1 MFQKSSKNDKHCI
14 LFIADVKWIASQ
26 ALLFHVLFDIYVTQ
40 CKYCNACEIKPRYF
54 ISVWEKWFNWIKY
67 SKVWDQSS
75 SFKIQNSN
83 NFFVCFK
90 IKQFRII
97 SLFEV
102 KKNKSILWLMLTF
115 TVMKWSYGL
124 VICNPWKETQTTRQH
139 FPKMQ
144 IQFHYQSNQNFYA
157 VLLCI
162 VILFTSWDQVSE
174 NSVCSFQVILGE
186 IPVLLLII
194 KKLSI
199 KYLAK
204 YKKGFNESGRKTCGR
219 SYHLHSQIF

>member
-144 IQFHYQSNQNFYA
+144 IQFHYQSNKNFYA

-162 VILFTSWDQVSE
+162 VILFVLSTFIWFDETKYSYFSILFLFTSWDQVSE
-174 NSVCSFQVILGE
+174 DSVCGFKVILGE
-186 IPVLLLII
+186 EASLLVNYQKFINQVF
-194 KKLSI
+194 
-199 KYLAK
+199 
-204 YKKGFNESGRKTCGR
+204 G
-219 SYHLHSQIF
+219 